1 MLLNLVFCPLR
12 HRHDPPVTKLH
23 IELRP
28 SGPLQ
33 NREKNRNFNVYHAF
47 ETIMLILKNVVLK
60 IVIDY
65 KAGFKH

>member
-33 NREKNRNFNVYHAF
+33 KREEKKSKFQCLSCIRDDYADLKKCRIKNRNR
-47 ETIMLILKNVVLK
+47 L
-60 IVIDY
+60 
-65 KAGFKH
+65 